1 MATQNGYEE
10 KHIEKS
16 FDLDIFR
23 RLFTFTRPYLFLL
36 LVSLILLLA
45 VTGVDL
51 FKPYLTKIVIDD
63 YIKGIE
69 KPLTIDPDG
78 PITLNGRSFSFGDAG
93 TTGDASILKSGET
106 YYLVERSLTSS
117 QRSQVRSVD
126 GKPHL
131 EGIPLPVKTLTEGEV
146 EAVKSP
152 LRDGITRL
160 VLVFGVILILGFVLN
175 FVQIYLLNKV
185 SQRIVYDMR
194 MKLFDHIQSLPLRF
208 FDKNPV
214 GRLTTRV
221 GNDMNNIAE
230 MYTGVLINAFKDFF
244 LLFGTVVIMLSI
256 DVTFTLISLSTMPLV
271 LLASYVF
278 RLKARE
284 AQRAVKVKL
293 AVINAKLSEN
303 ISGMRIIQFFNR
315 EKAVYDAFD
324 RINEDHRQASRREIK
339 IYAIFRPSMNL
350 IYSLTLA
357 IILYY
362 GGQRVL
368 GATIELGVLVAFIS
382 YTEQFFRPIF
392 DLTEKFNILQ
402 SAMASSERIFLLLDE
417 TSDLPEPE
425 EPKLL
430 DPLRGDLSFQGVT
443 FRYEEEDVLK
453 DVSFD
458 VKAGETIA
466 IVGHTGAGKSTIINL
481 INRFYDVNDGA
492 ITIDNTDIRDVP
504 LKHLREQIGIVLQDV
519 FIFSGD
525 IKSNIRLHS
534 PGISDEKIRE
544 VAHHVNA
551 DHFIKRLPQGYD
563 EVMAERGATLS
574 SGERQLLS
582 FARALAHDPK
592 ILILDEATAN
602 IDTETEHL
610 IQDAIKKLI
619 EGRTTLIIAHRLS
632 TIQHADKIL
641 VLHHGKLCEMGN
653 HQQLLEKRG
662 LYYDLYRLQ
671 YA

>member
-1 MATQNGYEE
+1 MAIQKGYEE

-16 FDLDIFR
+16 FDLAIFR
-23 RLFTFTRPYLFLL
+23 RLFTFTRPYLGLL
-36 LVSLILLLA
+36 LISLVLLLA

-63 YIKGIE
+63 YIKGTE
-69 KPLTIDPDG
+69 KPLHIDPEG
-78 PITLNGRSFSFGDAG
+78 PISLNGRTFSFGDVGSA
-93 TTGDASILKSGET
+93 GDAALLKSEDR
-106 YYLVERSLTSS
+106 YYLVERSLTSTE
-117 QRSQVRSVD
+117 RSRVRSID
-126 GKPHL
+126 GRPHL
-131 EGIPLPVKTLTEGEV
+131 EGEPLAVEALTDAEV
-146 EAVKSP
+146 EAVKNP
-152 LRDGITRL
+152 LRGGITRL
-160 VLVFGVILILGFVLN
+160 VLVFGVILILGFILN

-293 AVINAKLSEN
+293 AVINSKLSEN

-315 EKAVYDAFD
+315 ENAVYKTFD

-362 GGQRVL
+362 GGRRVL

-402 SAMASSERIFLLLDE
+402 SAMASSERIFILLDE

-425 EPKLL
+425 EPQTL
-430 DPLRGDLSFQGVT
+430 DPLRGDLSFENVT
-443 FRYEEEDVLK
+443 FRYEEDDVLQ

-458 VKAGETIA
+458 IQAGETIA

-492 ITIDNTDIRDVP
+492 ITIDGTDIRNVP

-525 IKSNIRLHS
+525 IQSNIRLQS
-534 PGISDEKIRE
+534 PDITDEKIRE
-544 VAHHVNA
+544 VAQHVNA
-551 DHFIKRLPQGYD
+551 DHFIERLPKGYD

-602 IDTETEHL
+602 IDTETENL
-610 IQDAIKKLI
+610 IQDAIEKLI